1 MESEKIV
8 ISAQIENEILE
19 KKIRKLKTQIKTNKK
34 LIEKY
39 CKHKYIN
46 NKCMYCN
53 NYITNNK

>member
-19 KKIRKLKTQIKTNKK
+19 ERIKELEREIRTNKK
-34 LIEKY
+34 MIEKY
-39 CKHKYIN
+39 CKHKYKN

-53 NYITNNK
+53 NIFTT